1 MRAFFMS
8 RYEEATLALLRMVA
22 GLMFIEHGL
31 QKLFGM
37 LPTPGQP
44 ARIAEAF
51 SRSWF
56 AGVLELTL
64 GPLFVLGLGTR
75 WCAFILSG
83 EMAFAYFLVHAPRGF
98 WPIMNRGELPAL
110 YCFLF
115 FYFAARGGGRYSLD
129 ALIARR
135 RAPADARDAGG
146 AATEPVPAR
155 ERDLQRV

>member
-8 RYEEATLALLRMVA
+8 RYEEATLALLRVMA
-22 GLMFIEHGL
+22 GLLFIEHGV
-31 QKLFGM
+31 QKLFGL

-44 ARIAEAF
+44 ARIAETF

-64 GPLFVLGLGTR
+64 GPLFVLGLCTR
-75 WCAFILSG
+75 WCAFVLAG

-98 WPIMNRGELPAL
+98 WPIVTRGELPAL
-110 YCFLF
+110 YCFVF

-129 ALIARR
+129 ALLARR
-135 RAPADARDAGG
+135 RG
-146 AATEPVPAR
+146 AAPEIR
-155 ERDLQRV
+155 EGGGG